1 MKNNYQKI
9 IDFLGK
15 DRVKLN
21 EPLANHTTF
30 KIGGPADLFYEAKNE
45 EELIKAVSVA
55 RKIGISFFILGNG
68 SKLLI
73 GDKGFQGLVIKNKN
87 KKIEIT
93 DERTT
98 PKVFAG
104 SGLYTEDL
112 IRKLL
117 DKSIGG
123 LEFMVGIPAT
133 VGGAVRGN
141 AGAWQQ
147 AIGDKVSRVKVLTS
161 TGEVKWLDRTECEF
175 NYRQSRFKRTDEVIL
190 EVEFILE
197 KKDKKEI
204 EKKIVENLEKRK
216 KQPREPSAGCIFVNP
231 KPNFAGELI
240 EKCGLKGMTIGGA
253 QISPKHANFI
263 VNLGGAKARDVLQ
276 LIKREKTEVKKKFD
290 IELTEEVVMVGKFD

>member
-216 KQPREPSAGCIFVNP
+216 KQPKEPSVGSIFINP
-231 KPNFAGELI
+231 KPYSAGELI
-240 EKCGLKGMTIGGA
+240 DKCGLKGRIKGKA
-253 QISPKHANFI
+253 QVSPKHANFI
-263 VNLGGAKARDVLQ
+263 INLGGAKAKDVIG
-276 LIKREKTEVKKKFD
+276 LITMIQRKIKKEYGVKL
-290 IELTEEVVMVGKFD
+290 EEEVVRIGEF

>member
-73 GDKGFQGLVIKNKN
+73 GDKGFQGLVIKN

-216 KQPREPSAGCIFVNP
+216 KQPKEPSVGSIFINP
-231 KPNFAGELI
+231 KPYSAGELI
-240 EKCGLKGMTIGGA
+240 DKCGLKGRIKGKA
-253 QISPKHANFI
+253 QVSPKHANFI
-263 VNLGGAKARDVLQ
+263 INLGGAKAKDVIG
-276 LIKREKTEVKKKFD
+276 LITMIQRKIKKEYGVKL
-290 IELTEEVVMVGKFD
+290 EEEVVRIGEF